1 MGLKNSLIGVSGFFG
16 LVNVALGHAGHGHP
30 EIQSGVL
37 HYVVNPSHFAP
48 GLAVCA
54 IIAVSGLFLAA
65 RRSHSRAR
73 VLSPTGRK

>member
-16 LVNVALGHAGHGHP
+16 LVNVALGHPGHGP
-30 EIQSGVL
+30 ADIQSGVL

-48 GLAVCA
+48 GLVVCA
-54 IIAVSGLFLAA
+54 VIAVSGLVLNA
-65 RRSHSRAR
+65 RRRRSTAR